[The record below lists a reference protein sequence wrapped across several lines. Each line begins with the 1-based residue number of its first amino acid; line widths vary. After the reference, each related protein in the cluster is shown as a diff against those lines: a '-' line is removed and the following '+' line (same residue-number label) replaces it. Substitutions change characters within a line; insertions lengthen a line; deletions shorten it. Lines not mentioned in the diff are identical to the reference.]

1 MKTTKKIKTTY
12 NSDLHKM
19 NDKLMKAEEIIGIVV
34 TIIGI
39 IAFLIVVAP
48 LMK

>member
-1 MKTTKKIKTTY
+1 MKTTKKVKTKYDTQ
-12 NSDLHKM
+12 LHKM
-19 NDKLMKAEEIIGIVV
+19 NDTLMKAEEIIGIVV